1 MILPWVHGATTR
13 KFLGGTVRWKLRAI
27 LMALISCSTCHLN
40 TFNCPG
46 HMGHIELP
54 VPVYHVTFMD
64 QLLRLMRSKCAYCS
78 HLRLAPAEINRF
90 ICKLKLIEHGLVR
103 EIEELEKMHLRMPST
118 KARRE
123 STMDV
128 DGESEESEQEDEE
141 TLKQRRLAFVRQA
154 IRENGGREARA
165 AVASEKVEA
174 VSEVRRA
181 IVKEFL
187 ATITKSKTCGHC
199 KGYGEP

>member
-1 MILPWVHGATTR
+1 M
-13 KFLGGTVRWKLRAI
+13 
-27 LMALISCSTCHLN
+27 LMAITSCSTCHLN

-64 QLLRLMRSKCAYCS
+64 QLLRLMKSKCAYCS

-103 EIEELEKMHLRMPST
+103 EVEELENIHLRMTSA
-118 KARRE
+118 KAHTE
-123 STMDV
+123 STMAV
-128 DGESEESEQEDEE
+128 DGESDESEQEDEE
-141 TLKQRRLAFVRQA
+141 TLKQRRLAFVRRV
-154 IRENGGREARA
+154 IKENGGREARA

-174 VSEVRRA
+174 VSEIRRA
-181 IVKEFL
+181 IVKDFL
-187 ATITKSKTCGHC
+187 ATITKVKTCGHC
-199 KGYGEP
+199 KG

>member
-1 MILPWVHGATTR
+1 M
-13 KFLGGTVRWKLRAI
+13 
-27 LMALISCSTCHLN
+27 LMAFTSCSTCHLN

-46 HMGHIELP
+46 HVGHIELP

-103 EIEELEKMHLRMPST
+103 EVEELEKIHLRIQST
-118 KARRE
+118 KARTE

-141 TLKQRRLAFVRQA
+141 TLKQRRLAFVRRV
-154 IRENGGREARA
+154 IKENGGRHARA

-187 ATITKSKTCGHC
+187 ATITKVKTCGHC

>member
-1 MILPWVHGATTR
+1 
-13 KFLGGTVRWKLRAI
+13 
-27 LMALISCSTCHLN
+27 MALISCSTCHLN

-64 QLLRLMRSKCAYCS
+64 QLLRLMGSKCAYCS

-103 EIEELEKMHLRMPST
+103 EVEELEKIHLRMPST
-118 KARRE
+118 KARME
-123 STMDV
+123 SPMDV

-187 ATITKSKTCGHC
+187 ATITKSRICGHC

>member
-1 MILPWVHGATTR
+1 MTTR
-13 KFLGGTVRWKLRAI
+13 KSLGGSFEGEVDAM
-27 LMALISCSTCHLN
+27 LMAFTRCSTCHLN

-46 HMGHIELP
+46 HVGHIELP

-90 ICKLKLIEHGLVR
+90 ICKLRLIEHGLVR
-103 EIEELEKMHLRMPST
+103 EVEELEKIHLRTVST
-118 KARRE
+118 KPCRE
-123 STMDV
+123 STVDM
-128 DGESEESEQEDEE
+128 DGENEESEQEDEE
-141 TLKQRRLAFVRQA
+141 TFKQRRLAFVR
-154 IRENGGREARA
+154 RVLKEKGGREARA

-174 VSEVRRA
+174 VSSIRRA
-181 IVKEFL
+181 IIKEFL
-187 ATITKSKTCGHC
+187 AEITKVKTCGHC